1 MSINSGYIVTFT
13 DFSGMERKAIIT
25 HSKQSE
31 TLKSAK
37 KFYVEFVNDDLTPQL
52 EALTNKRKVGCVSA
66 QKIKIIG
73 FID

>member
-1 MSINSGYIVTFT
+1 MSANSGYIVTFT

-31 TLKSAK
+31 TLIQAK
-37 KFYVEFVNDDLTPQL
+37 KFYVEFVNEDLTPQL
-52 EALTNKRKVGCVSA
+52 EALTKKQRVGCVSA
-66 QKIKIIG
+66 SKIKIIG